1 MKIGLW
7 ITYDGR
13 LRGVTPL
20 LLALMLAGGVALS
33 AAAPPAIAQ
42 TRSAARPPEEP
53 FSFRQDEE
61 LYQLEEAVTLIAG
74 SLNKVADKV
83 SILAINGVNFG
94 KDVGGEFR
102 EKARVIFLEK
112 LLAANPAV
120 KLVQC
125 QECERLQTRI
135 VRGVLKLQKGIPSGE
150 ARQEL
155 ARKLGV
161 QGFMDIGV
169 FREGRQLTMYIQVME
184 AESGGII
191 LVEEITGRR
200 APRRDSLT
208 FSFGEMILPIK
219 VGGSTTDHRTIVL
232 AVRESLQI
240 SERTSFGIELAFY
253 LDNNANN
260 PDPHIDL
267 DAGAVLAP
275 TLGLDIFQFTG
286 SASRVTG
293 YIGLGKFISPQLEY
307 ANLFKAGLLFV
318 VGDELEVLLGYN
330 YFQTTTLESQSGG
343 EVELGGGGYEI
354 RFGYRF

>member
-1 MKIGLW
+1 MKMGSSN
-7 ITYDGR
+7 TEQGR
-13 LRGVTPL
+13 WLRAAGMWPACA
-20 LLALMLAGGVALS
+20 LAAWLMLAAM
-33 AAAPPAIAQ
+33 APGAMAQ
-42 TRSAARPPEEP
+42 GASPTGEPEEP

-61 LYQLEEAVTLIAG
+61 LYQLEEAVSLIAG
-74 SLNKVADKV
+74 SLNKIADKV
-83 SILAINGVNFG
+83 SILAINSLSFG

-102 EKARVIFLEK
+102 QKARVIFLEK
-112 LLAANPAV
+112 LLDANPAV

-125 QECERLQTRI
+125 QECDRLQTRI

-161 QGFMDIGV
+161 QGFIDIGV
-169 FREGRQLTMYIQVME
+169 FREGRQLTVYIQVVE
-184 AESGGII
+184 AETGAII

-208 FSFGEMILPIK
+208 FSFGEMILPIS
-219 VGGSTTDHRTIVL
+219 VGGSSTDHRTIVL

-240 SERTSFGIELAFY
+240 SERMSFGIELAFY
-253 LDNNANN
+253 LDNNENN

-267 DAGAVLAP
+267 DLGAVLAP
-275 TLGLDIFQFTG
+275 TLGYDMLQFSG
-286 SASRVTG
+286 SASRITG

-307 ANLFKAGLLFV
+307 ANLIKAGVMFI
-318 VGDELEVLLGYN
+318 VGDELEVLVGYN
-330 YFQTTTLESQSGG
+330 YFQDTTLEPEGSAD
-343 EVELGGGGYEI
+343 VELGGGGYEI